1 MLSDKHKLPMALAV
15 FFCVLLWT
23 AGEGLAKEAGFNYDS
38 GGLRNPFIPLITND
52 GRLIKVSTGSGTSDL
67 VLEGIIYEEKGESYA
82 IVNAAIV
89 RPGDVVNGWEVSS
102 VEQNKVVITK
112 GSELRELEITTG
124 E

>member
-1 MLSDKHKLPMALAV
+1 
-15 FFCVLLWT
+15 
-23 AGEGLAKEAGFNYDS
+23 
-38 GGLRNPFIPLITND
+38 
-52 GRLIKVSTGSGTSDL
+52 LIKVSSGSGTSDL

-89 RPGDVVNGWEVSS
+89 RPGEVVNGWEVSS

>member
-1 MLSDKHKLPMALAV
+1 MLSNRSWLCWVIAA
-15 FFCVLLWT
+15 FFCALLLT
-23 AGEGLAKEAGFNYDS
+23 ADGGFAQEVAFSYDS
-38 GGLRNPFIPLITND
+38 TGLRNPFIPLVTSD
-52 GRLIKVSTGSGTSDL
+52 GRLIKVSSGSGTSDL